1 MNIMKNINDFLYSI
15 YSHKIHNVFSTRTL
29 YNMYVNY
36 VCCNEY
42 VASFGYFKQY
52 ILEHKKLLTN
62 YLKN

>member
-1 MNIMKNINDFLYSI
+1 MNMMKNINDFLYSI
-15 YSHKIHNVFSTRTL
+15 YSHKTQNVYSTRTL

-52 ILEHKKLLTN
+52 ILEHK
-62 YLKN
+62 